1 MYKCIVR
8 FKDLQ
13 DNGYVYN
20 VGDSFPRVGLKVS
33 DERIAELASDK
44 NKRGIP
50 LIEKEIKR
58 GRPPK
63 KQA

>member
-13 DNGYVYN
+13 DNSYVYN
-20 VGDSFPRVGLKVS
+20 VGDAFPRVGLEVS

-44 NKRGIP
+44 NKRGVP

-58 GRPPK
+58 GRPK